1 MIGSDRSCLRC
12 PANCECSIL
21 HGIVSKADFYLSFD
35 ANGRALASKCAPNRC
50 YAGSTCGPGRV
61 AYSVHNTLCS
71 QCLPGLSD
79 VGGHCVKCHTE
90 GGIIFLL
97 LLLGLVLVRIL
108 HGLSTS
114 QRISGHVKILM
125 YFIQVGPLLSFA
137 PSNPMFTA
145 LRWISLDFFT
155 SGSTCLIDVSEIS
168 RLMLGF
174 APQAL
179 GFCLLCV
186 LMGLDYAVHR
196 WRLHRQAAN
205 AAATIVDSTDADMK
219 APDGSAEAE
228 SPFSVMTYAPT
239 VIAIYLFTIN
249 TTAQTIFAFLNCQS
263 VYVDQRLRRYVF
275 EYPQID
281 CDSAA
286 YRSLL
291 PLVIFM
297 LVLEFALIPLLLFAT
312 MTYVR
317 SKSASKSHGV
327 ETDSPHR
334 LMRTF
339 RVLFAPFVARFY
351 YWEFVIIVRRAV
363 LVAVTAFLFSNDVR
377 RLTVSSMFCLLFLC
391 LQLTLRPFASMQEN
405 VMESVSL
412 VLLQLLTLILLTM
425 QYPLSDN
432 DQTGVGV
439 YLLIPAIFMIAW
451 VCHAKR
457 SGLHK
462 FYVTSTRNLGSGWS
476 SLRRLL
482 SNRAP
487 HSETSHE
494 MHASPAAGLYAP
506 LLSQSDSVRGLEAVH
521 PLDSRGLQ

>member
-1 MIGSDRSCLRC
+1 
-12 PANCECSIL
+12 
-21 HGIVSKADFYLSFD
+21 
-35 ANGRALASKCAPNRC
+35 
-50 YAGSTCGPGRV
+50 
-61 AYSVHNTLCS
+61 
-71 QCLPGLSD
+71 
-79 VGGHCVKCHTE
+79 
-90 GGIIFLL
+90 
-97 LLLGLVLVRIL
+97 
-108 HGLSTS
+108 
-114 QRISGHVKILM
+114 M

-339 RVLFAPFVARFY
+339 RVLFAPFVPRFY

-432 DQTGVGV
+432 DQTGIGV
-439 YLLIPAIFMIAW
+439 YLLIPAIVMIAW

-462 FYVTSTRNLGSGWS
+462 FYVTSTRNLGSSWS

-487 HSETSHE
+487 NSETAHE

-506 LLSQSDSVRGLEAVH
+506 LLSQNDCARGLEAVH